1 MFKQSG
7 LMAGNRITL
16 LRNGTEYFPAI
27 TEAIHGASVSIDLQT
42 YIFEADTVGM
52 AIGHALTQAA
62 QRGVCVRVLLDG
74 FGSKAL
80 PPSLIETLEQAGV
93 DVMFY
98 RPKISPWSLKKS
110 RLRRLHRKTLVIDQ
124 RLGFLGGIN
133 IIDDNNV
140 PHQAPPRVDY
150 AVKIE
155 GPLVGT
161 LCHLSQTLWQKLTW
175 LHFRQGLRQT
185 LKQGSKQPQRHQ
197 QSLAS
202 QPPPCAAPAAFPEG
216 ILATLVI
223 RDNVLHRRDIEKAY
237 LSAIHAAK
245 SDIIIANA
253 YFLPNKSF
261 RDALIQARQRGV
273 QVTLLLQGR
282 VEYFYMFATRA
293 LYRLFLHHG
302 ITIYEYRKSFM
313 HSKVAVIDQ
322 HWATVGSSNLDPFS
336 LLLAHEANIVVH
348 DTAFATA
355 IWQDLQL
362 AIQSGGEAITV
373 NSLRQQHLVQR
384 ILSWMAYSIVKLF
397 AQAFEHEQPSGKAAK
412 IEVN

>member
-1 MFKQSG
+1 MIKQSG
-7 LMAGNRITL
+7 LVAGNRITL
-16 LRNGTEYFPAI
+16 LRNGTAYFPAI
-27 TEAIHGASVSIDLQT
+27 TEAINGANRSIDLQT
-42 YIFEADTVGM
+42 YIFEADAVGM
-52 AIGHALTQAA
+52 AIGHALIKAA
-62 QRGVCVRVLLDG
+62 KRGVDVRLLLDG

-80 PPSLIETLEQAGV
+80 PTSFVKMLEQAGV
-93 DVMFY
+93 NVMFY

-124 RLGFLGGIN
+124 KLGFLGGIN

-155 GPLVGT
+155 GPLVSA
-161 LCHLSQTLWQKLTW
+161 LCYLSQTMWKKLTW
-175 LHFRQGLRQT
+175 LHFKQGLRQA
-185 LKQGSKQPQRHQ
+185 LKQDSKQNYRQRQPQ
-197 QSLAS
+197 AS
-202 QPPPCAAPAAFPEG
+202 QPQPCAAPAAYPDG
-216 ILATLVI
+216 ILAALVI

-237 LSAIHAAK
+237 LSAIHGAQ

-253 YFLPNKSF
+253 YFLPNKTF
-261 RDALIQARQRGV
+261 RDALIQAKQRGV

-282 VEYFYMFATRA
+282 VEYFYIFATRA
-293 LYRLFLHHG
+293 LYRLFLDHG

-348 DTAFATA
+348 DKSFATA

-362 AIQSGGEAITV
+362 AIQSGGEPITV

-397 AQAFEHEQPSGKAAK
+397 SQAFEHEQPSSKPSK
-412 IEVN
+412 IEVD